1 MLPSAAT
8 SNTAGAPERA
18 WTFLTNHL
26 HVLACIDHDP
36 GIRLRDVAVLVGIT
50 ERAAQSMV
58 ADLAQEGYIT
68 RVRVGRRNHYEIH
81 RGAPLRHPME
91 RGVTVGTLLDSLR
104 RRYANG
110 SANGS
115 LALVVTETSTSSATN
130 AL

>member
-1 MLPSAAT
+1 ML
-8 SNTAGAPERA
+8 SNRVAGAPERA

-36 GIRLRDVAVLVGIT
+36 AIRLRDVAVLVGIT

-58 ADLAQEGYIT
+58 ADLAQQGYIT

-91 RGVTVGTLLDSLR
+91 RGLTVGTLLDSIR

-115 LALVVTETSTSSATN
+115 LALVKVAETSASSVTN

>member
-1 MLPSAAT
+1 MI
-8 SNTAGAPERA
+8 GAPDRA

-36 GIRLRDVAVLVGIT
+36 AIRLRDVAVLVGIT

-81 RGAPLRHPME
+81 RGTLLRHPLD
-91 RGVTVGTLLDSLR
+91 RGVTIGTLLDTLR
-104 RRYANG
+104 WRYAIG

-115 LALVVTETSTSSATN
+115 LTLLKVADAASASSATN

>member
-1 MLPSAAT
+1 ML
-8 SNTAGAPERA
+8 NNRVVGAPERA

-26 HVLACIDHDP
+26 HVLTCIDHDP
-36 GIRLRDVAVLVGIT
+36 AIRLRDVAVLVGIT

-81 RGAPLRHPME
+81 RGAPLRHSLE
-91 RGVTVGTLLDSLR
+91 RGVTIGTVLDSLR

-115 LALVVTETSTSSATN
+115 LALVKASDAASASSVTN

>member
-1 MLPSAAT
+1 ML
-8 SNTAGAPERA
+8 NNRVVGAPERA

-26 HVLACIDHDP
+26 HVLACIDRDP
-36 GIRLRDVAVLVGIT
+36 AIRLRDVAVLVGIT

-81 RGAPLRHPME
+81 RGAPLRHSLE
-91 RGVTVGTLLDSLR
+91 RGVTIGAVLDSLR

-115 LALVVTETSTSSATN
+115 LALVKASDAASASSVTN